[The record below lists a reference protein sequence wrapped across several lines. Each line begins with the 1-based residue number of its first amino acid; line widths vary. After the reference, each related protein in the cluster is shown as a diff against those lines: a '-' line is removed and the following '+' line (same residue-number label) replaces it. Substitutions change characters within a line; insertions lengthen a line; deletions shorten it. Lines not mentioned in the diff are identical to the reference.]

1 MSDRVVTSLPCNL
14 CGAAEAT
21 VVGTRSRSG
30 AALRSVCCVDCGLV
44 RSDPR
49 PLDSRRFY
57 EHDYRVAYK
66 GTFEPK
72 LKHVLRAGKVALD
85 RMTHV
90 RPLLRQHSRVL
101 DVGSGGGEFAH
112 LLQTLGHEVVGVE
125 PNRGY
130 AEFSEAQYGIAV
142 TRGFA
147 GDVALPANHFD
158 LITIWHVLEHTD
170 DPSRVLEQLH
180 SALLPGGSLVVE
192 VPNIEAT
199 CQSPR
204 STFHEAHVF
213 TFSPV
218 TLRSLGEKAGLQV
231 ERITL
236 SADGGNI
243 TAVLRRPSIP
253 LAAPASLKTSGEH
266 DRVVQILRAHRPL
279 RHLLTPHP
287 YRRLAGRVVRSLQ
300 ERWQTLDPL
309 PPRTLLHQLYSAPRL
324 TAGSIAPKA
333 PHGVMLWP
341 MLIIASLIA
350 LALEWTLLDLDY
362 VPLPPMQALAGYV
375 AAGAVLV
382 ASVFVIARRSL
393 TRQRGAFMAAWGM
406 GVIAL
411 PAYC

>member
-1 MSDRVVTSLPCNL
+1 MSNSVATSLPCNL

-21 VVGTRSRSG
+21 VVGKRSRSG
-30 AALRSVCCVDCGLV
+30 APLRSVCCVDCGLV
-44 RSDPR
+44 WSDPR
-49 PLDSRRFY
+49 PLESRRFY
-57 EHDYRVAYK
+57 EHDYRIAYK

-72 LKHVLRAGKVALD
+72 LKHVLRAGRVALD
-85 RMTHV
+85 RLAHV
-90 RPLLRQHSRVL
+90 RPLLQQRRRVL

-130 AEFSEAQYGIAV
+130 AEFSAVQYGITV

-147 GDVALPANHFD
+147 GDVALPADHFD

-170 DPSRVLEQLH
+170 DPSRVLAQLH
-180 SALLPGGSLVVE
+180 SGLRPGGSLVVE

-218 TLRSLGEKAGLQV
+218 TLRRMGEKAGLQV

-236 SADGGNI
+236 SSDGGNI
-243 TAVLRRPSIP
+243 TAVLRRPSMP
-253 LAAPASLKTSGEH
+253 VAAPASLKIFGEH
-266 DRVVQILRAHRPL
+266 DRIVGILRAHRPR

-287 YRRLAGRVVRSLQ
+287 YRRLAGRVARSLQ
-300 ERWQTLDPL
+300 ERWQTRNPL
-309 PPRTLLHQLYSAPRL
+309 PPRALLHQLYSVPRPA
-324 TAGSIAPKA
+324 AGSAA
-333 PHGVMLWP
+333 FAAAHGGALWP
-341 MLIIASLIA
+341 LLVIASLIA
-350 LALEWTLLDLDY
+350 VILEWILLDLGHIPIP
-362 VPLPPMQALAGYV
+362 PLQALAGYV
-375 AAGAVLV
+375 ATGAVLV
-382 ASVFVIARRSL
+382 ASVFVVARRSL
-393 TRQRGAFMAAWGM
+393 TKQRRAVMAVWGV
-406 GVIAL
+406 GVLAL